1 MSWFLNLQTKIK
13 IYALIILMAVFMG
26 LVGVV
31 GYYYNQKANVQITKM
46 YTNNLMAIKYL
57 NSSIAQVTNGM
68 LHTLMLLLESDK
80 SMRKS
85 LSDNMKI
92 QEDLFDKT
100 FADYLNLPKDPYET
114 KRITDIKDKILIYR
128 AGLKTAIDMG
138 DSGDYRDAYDY
149 FKSNPKKFF
158 DGANILLAELAN
170 YNSDKADKTKSQNDH
185 DFTKA
190 KLIIIGLPI
199 VALIISLIFGY
210 LIARVIANPLR
221 EAVALIVQVADG
233 NLAIE
238 ELRSKSKDEVGHMS
252 ITFNRM
258 VTSLRSLIMQVS
270 ESSEK
275 VAASSEE
282 LLAIT
287 EENTSASNQIALSI
301 SKVAS
306 GTESQTFA
314 VNETSSAIEQISA
327 SIQQVS
333 ASSNNV
339 DILTIKTSTA
349 TSEGQGAVKLA
360 VDQMDKVSQ
369 VTEEVQKAVN
379 NVAQSS
385 EKIKDIINVISSI
398 ADQTNLLA
406 LNAAIE
412 AARAG
417 EQGRGFAVV
426 AEEVRKL
433 AEQSQQ
439 AANEIT
445 SLINMNQEN
454 IDNAVI
460 KMNAGAINVK
470 VGVETVHT
478 AGNAFNQI
486 AHLVNEVSTQV
497 QEISKKIREMAKGSE
512 QIVHSSNKVD
522 TISKDMAVQ
531 VQTVSASMQEQS
543 ASMEQIASSSQV
555 LATMAQELQNSVIK
569 FKF

>member
-1 MSWFLNLQTKIK
+1 
-13 IYALIILMAVFMG
+13 MAVFMG

>member
-1 MSWFLNLQTKIK
+1 
-13 IYALIILMAVFMG
+13 MG

-445 SLINMNQEN
+445 SLINMKQEN
-454 IDNAVI
+454 IDNALI
-460 KMNAGAINVK
+460 KMNAAAINVK